1 LESNIFQVDFSFLG
15 IFGLGLVLSYE
26 AAEGKTQSR
35 GHLQEYILEW
45 FSPDVSVSYYGD
57 ICSSI

>member
-35 GHLQEYILEW
+35 GHLQEYILE
-45 FSPDVSVSYYGD
+45 
-57 ICSSI
+57 